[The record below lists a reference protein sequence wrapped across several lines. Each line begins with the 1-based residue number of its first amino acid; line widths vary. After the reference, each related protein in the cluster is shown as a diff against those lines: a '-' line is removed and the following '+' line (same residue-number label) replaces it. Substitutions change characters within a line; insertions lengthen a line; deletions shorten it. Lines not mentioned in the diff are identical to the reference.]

1 MYDRLLLIRLV
12 TLCVSL
18 PCLIFLTYPIIVR
31 PLIME
36 VPFLII
42 GVTLLVYNILSFLGC
57 CLRNYVNKPN
67 SVKQACTKAF
77 EQTLNSFISAWAMFH
92 LFTVTVLPLV
102 MICASTY
109 LYVKASLDLS
119 LLLYFYLF
127 SIVLLLL
134 GASLIVTLIGRVR
147 VNRERLEYD
156 TLA

>member
-36 VPFLII
+36 VPFLVI
-42 GVTLLVYNILSFLGC
+42 GVTLAVYNVLSLLGC
-57 CLRNYVNKPN
+57 CLRNYVNQPN

-92 LFTVTVLPLV
+92 LFTVTMLPLV

-109 LYVKASLDLS
+109 LYIDSSLDLS
-119 LLLYFYLF
+119 LLLFFYLF
-127 SIVLLLL
+127 STMLLLL
-134 GASLIVTLIGRVR
+134 GAILIITLRERARI
-147 VNRERLEYD
+147 NRKRLEYD